1 MFISKRKNKVYYL
14 FYTGSDGK
22 NKMRSCKTKIK
33 SEALKFLTTFRE
45 SSKIQKEVIFANYK
59 ISDLQTELIG
69 FAKTNYRYKTV
80 KEYKSIFNNFINVIG
95 DIRLKLITVQQI
107 EAYKTFKSNE
117 VTGETVNKHLRT
129 LKAGFNFAIK
139 LNWIEKNPFDKVVKI
154 KIPQKEPQIFTDE
167 NLSDLFKVIDDI
179 RILNIAKFG
188 LNSGFRLNE
197 ILNLQWND
205 IDFSNE
211 TITIRNKATFRTKSG
226 KIRVVPLTNKLK
238 EILLIVQGNKSESNI
253 IEIKPIQDSYIFKK
267 PNGYRFSPDFIS
279 HRFKKYCRVA
289 GLPER
294 LHYHSLRHQY
304 ITDLIK
310 RGLSINFVKELAGHS
325 DIKTTLGY
333 THITTEDLRQA
344 INKIT
349 INL

>member
-1 MFISKRKNKVYYL
+1 MFIAKRKNKVYYL
-14 FYTGSDGK
+14 FFIGSDGK
-22 NKMRSCKTKIK
+22 KKMRSCKTKIK

-45 SSKIQKEVIFANYK
+45 TSKSKKEVIFSNYK
-59 ISDLQTELIG
+59 LSDLQNEIIG

-139 LNWIEKNPFDKVVKI
+139 LNWIEKNPFDNVVKI

-167 NLSDLFKVIDDI
+167 NISDLFKVIDDI

-197 ILNLQWND
+197 ILNIQWND
-205 IDFSNE
+205 IDYSNE
-211 TITIRNKATFRTKSG
+211 TITIRNKASFKTKSG

-238 EILLIVQGNKSESNI
+238 EILLTLRGNKSESNI
-253 IEIKPIQDSYIFKK
+253 IEINPIQDSYIFKK

-289 GLPER
+289 GLHER
-294 LHYHSLRHQY
+294 LHFHGLRHTY
-304 ITDLIK
+304 ITTLIK
-310 RGLSINFVKELAGHS
+310 RGININFVKELAGHS
-325 DIKTTLGY
+325 EISTTMNY
-333 THITTEDLRQA
+333 IHINTEDLREA
-344 INKIT
+344 VNKIN
-349 INL
+349 IYL